1 MQELL
6 QKRYSYNCTA
16 FITIYAIVGVLNG
29 LMYDALVTYLMSV
42 SPAAARGI
50 ASYMGAATFA
60 ASFLAILALRY
71 GYKRLML
78 LAAVCM
84 TAALAA
90 ISFLRNSWLISMAL
104 LLLMTGTTLF
114 DVMLAP
120 FLAAYSDNVKRTSI
134 FTRAS
139 FFGVVGLILGTS
151 LGGPLI
157 VWIFSMKLNISY
169 YSAMVLTKN
178 TGALSLEQQLCY
190 IGSNRAV
197 IMVFAAISILM
208 LIPVILVKEAPGDHK
223 NEAAAKPSG
232 SSGIWGLLNKYV
244 LVFLAY
250 AVIARFGAA
259 LIAPQV
265 SVYLTKIGI
274 NRASI
279 SLLSTLQYVAI
290 LVFMA
295 FSPRLV
301 ARLGQVRAI
310 VALCI
315 ASIPFMLILANGNS
329 YGNGVEFIIGTALFF
344 RAGLSNAATPAVN
357 SLTMD
362 LVPKSYRPLYAS
374 LVFVMQSIA
383 QILAGIFAGY
393 FLYGTANGYA
403 YAYYYAAVLYVAAH
417 MLLLIFFSKK
427 YNLLPGAKAG
437 DIIENSQSAV

>member
-1 MQELL
+1 MQQIL
-6 QKRYSYNCTA
+6 QKRYSHNCTA

-29 LMYDALVTYLMSV
+29 LMCDALVTYLMSV

-84 TAALAA
+84 TASLAA

-197 IMVFAAISILM
+197 IMVFAVISILV
-208 LIPVILVKEAPGDHK
+208 LIPVILVKEAPADHK

-250 AVIARFGAA
+250 AVIARFGAV

-279 SLLSTLQYVAI
+279 SLLSTLQYIAI

-329 YGNGVEFIIGTALFF
+329 YGNGAEFIIGTALFF

-374 LVFVMQSIA
+374 LVFIMQSIA
-383 QILAGIFAGY
+383 QIFAGIFAGY
-393 FLYGTANGYA
+393 FLYRTANGYA

-417 MLLLIFFSKK
+417 MLLLIFFRKK
-427 YNLLPGAKAG
+427 YNLLPEAKAG
-437 DIIENSQSAV
+437 SIAENSQSAV